1 MFPTAK
7 LRKIG
12 DKEEIFARDAISK
25 NDTGSFPTKETAD
38 EVLVPISC

>member
-1 MFPTAK
+1 LFSTAK

-12 DKEEIFARDAISK
+12 DKEEIFARGQSVK

-38 EVLVPISC
+38 EVWVQISF